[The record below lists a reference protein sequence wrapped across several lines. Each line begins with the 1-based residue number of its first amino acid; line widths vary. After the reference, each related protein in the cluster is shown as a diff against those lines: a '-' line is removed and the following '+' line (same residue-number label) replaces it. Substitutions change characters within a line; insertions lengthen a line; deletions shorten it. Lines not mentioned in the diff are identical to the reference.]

1 MPHASTTHAVSLATD
16 QFTPVVANS
25 RVLLLLRTLHG
36 LSEKQERSWSQKFF
50 YLTRLVR
57 FFAIGELWSSTAD
70 DHMRDKF
77 VALGRD
83 KCEYIYLLARAGTS
97 FGVSTIYLA
106 LAVGQNVLL
115 QRERA
120 TESSVIGG
128 KVIATE
134 KESFKAERAKGHWR
148 EAGEEVEPWIE
159 MREGNLLETLKV
171 EEGIPR
177 EIDLVLLDSEFLF
190 ETASS
195 LLAKFLKPIVWTPL
209 ALPTLQLLQPRLK
222 RGAIVITD
230 NVSMAK
236 MLYKDFLGYIR
247 NPENGFKTLTVP
259 FSGGLE
265 LSVYVPEQ

>member
-1 MPHASTTHAVSLATD
+1 MPHASTIHAVSLATD

-25 RVLLLLRTLHG
+25 RVLLLLRRLHG

-83 KCEYIYLLARAGTS
+83 KCEYIYLLARAVGARNVVEAGTS

-115 QRERA
+115 QRGRA

-134 KESFKAERAKGHWR
+134 KESSKAEIAKGHWR

-159 MREGNLLETLKV
+159 MREGDLLETLKA
-171 EEGIPR
+171 EEGMPR
-177 EIDLVLLDSEFLF
+177 EIDLVLLD
-190 ETASS
+190 
-195 LLAKFLKPIVWTPL
+195 IWTPL

-265 LSVYVPEQ
+265 LSVYLPEH